1 MLGALGGGPLQLG
14 AMIRVV
20 LMLMEPARTW
30 EKIKIAQASVWR
42 LTFMLVLPLLLLSA
56 VVESLGLMQLGIER
70 GALGLRMV
78 KAPLDLVV
86 RYQLVQLALSLL
98 VLFGGAALL
107 RPIGLSFHRRHSY
120 QECFTTLAYCLS
132 PIYLLRMLD
141 ALPAVNTWV
150 CFGIGLFLA
159 VSQLYRAIPF
169 ILKPDPSSALGLFM
183 LTTVLLVASTGLA
196 HFLAVLVLEE
206 KLFA

>member
-1 MLGALGGGPLQLG
+1 
-14 AMIRVV
+14 
-20 LMLMEPARTW
+20 MEPARTW
-30 EKIKIAQASVWR
+30 EKIKIAQAGVWR